1 MTVITEIPFSQLV
14 QQPRETVAKLENNP
28 RRRLRL
34 ERRDGN
40 DLILESADRA
50 EAKDNAL
57 RLSGSLFHH
66 LMKTNSGARAVLM
79 ALPAVFPWVRF
90 LPKEDV
96 QAFLVEL
103 VETLHACADLGNI
116 AALMPVVAAWQ
127 ETAEIY
133 SDPELLKAA
142 TAPLDG
148 TDYGEVPG
156 MPDR

>member
-1 MTVITEIPFSQLV
+1 MTTIVEVPFSQLV
-14 QQPRETVAKLENNP
+14 QQPRETVAKLEDSP

-40 DLILESADRA
+40 DLILEAADRA
-50 EAKDNAL
+50 EAKENAL
-57 RLSGSLFHH
+57 RLSGSLFHQ
-66 LMKTNSGARAVLM
+66 LVKTDKGARAVLM

-103 VETLHACADLGNI
+103 VETLHACAELGNI

-142 TAPLDG
+142 TASLDG
-148 TDYGEVPG
+148 TDYGEVPEA
-156 MPDR
+156 PE

>member
-1 MTVITEIPFSQLV
+1 MTAVIEVPFSQLV
-14 QQPRETVAKLENNP
+14 QRPKETVARLEESP

-50 EAKDNAL
+50 EAKESAL

-66 LMKTNSGARAVLM
+66 LMKTDSGSRAILL
-79 ALPAVFPWVRF
+79 ALPDIYPWVRF

-103 VETLHACADLGNI
+103 VDTLHACADLGDI
-116 AALMPVVAAWQ
+116 AALMPVVNAWQ
-127 ETAEIY
+127 ETALIF
-133 SDPELLKAA
+133 SDPELRKEAI
-142 TAPLDG
+142 APLDG
-148 TDYGEVPG
+148 TDYGAVPG
-156 MPDR
+156 V